1 MNECF
6 TFCILAEPGLQS
18 FTPIYFALLLLLSVT
33 LIASTLLNR
42 IVVTSGRQ
50 LQEFSPLKI
59 LSSTKT
65 QVCLV
70 LLLQIVVLASF
81 QAKYAQVVKFGR
93 TIMLEANPVDPFD
106 FFRGNYQALSFPEGR
121 LTDVRVRF
129 HDLAHTSKNSTVY
142 VVFQA
147 DSQLWKATDVYET
160 KPVSPLHS
168 IVMKGR
174 VDYYGGSYLNIHYGI
189 EQYFFCEGK
198 QVNMT
203 NGAAASV
210 RVDDNGDAVLID
222 LVASAK
228 PATH

>member
-18 FTPIYFALLLLLSVT
+18 FTPIYFALLLLLSAT
-33 LIASTLLNR
+33 LITSALLTR
-42 IVVTSGRQ
+42 IAVISGHQ
-50 LQEFSPLKI
+50 LQALSPLKI
-59 LSSTKT
+59 LSSKKT

-70 LLLQIVVLASF
+70 LLLQIIVLASF
-81 QAKYAQVVKFGR
+81 QAKYAQVVKAGR

-121 LTDVRVRF
+121 LADVRVRF
-129 HDLAHTSKNSTVY
+129 HDLVHTSKNSIVY

-147 DSQLWKATDVYET
+147 DGKLWKATDVYET
-160 KPVSPLHS
+160 KPVSTLHS
-168 IVMKGR
+168 IIMKGR
-174 VDYYGGSYLNIHYGI
+174 VDYYAGGYLNIHYGI

-203 NGAAASV
+203 EGAAASV
-210 RVDDNGDAVLID
+210 HVDDNGDAVLTD

-228 PATH
+228 PARH